1 MKKYLCILT
10 SFEKLNASYHT
21 KKIFF
26 NTMSEEF
33 GKLYFINI
41 DNLKFFS
48 KPKKYIFSEEL
59 KNKPKNIIFFDPQ
72 NSKEFKNFIKDK
84 ILITISNFGKTFA
97 DFKIH
102 LLVKKKNI
110 IQIQLKNIGNIQMT
124 QYTSKKNIFLTLN
137 YLILNRLFRKI
148 TTILS
153 IVGIINK
160 LDISFISN
168 KAITDVLKKNI
179 LKKFLYKKQLLFTK
193 EFILVNSKFN
203 DEIGVYSKNLTNKY
217 IVHLDY
223 YLNYHQETMLR
234 GEIDQESLKQHHDS
248 VIKFLLVAQKKLNKE
263 VIICIH
269 PSYPIEYFRNFYKD
283 FRIVKYK
290 TAEMIRDADLVTF
303 FDSSAIVNAVLM
315 RKKIIQLSSKFMGN
329 NEQLHSKIYKKI
341 LGLPDI
347 ELSNFKEE
355 FFDDAYTKS
364 YGDEN
369 LINKYI
375 SNFHKLTEAENGT
388 SKIIRIIKERYFF
401 N

>member
-10 SFEKLNASYHT
+10 SFETLNATYHT

-26 NTMSEEF
+26 NKINKEF
-33 GKLYFINI
+33 EKFYFINI

-48 KPKKYIFSEEL
+48 KLKNYNLSEEL
-59 KNKPKNIIFFDPQ
+59 KNRPKNIIFFNPQ
-72 NSKEFKNFIKDK
+72 NSKEFKDFIKDK
-84 ILITISNFGKTFA
+84 ILIAINNFGKTFS

-102 LLVKKKNI
+102 LLLKKKNI

-124 QYTSKKNIFLTLN
+124 QHTSKKHIFLTLN

-153 IVGIINK
+153 AVGIINK
-160 LDISFISN
+160 FDISFISN
-168 KAITDVLKKNI
+168 KAITDVLKRNI
-179 LKKFLYKKQLLFTK
+179 LKKFLYKKKLLFTK

-203 DEIGVYSKNLTNKY
+203 DEIDVYSKNLSNKY

-234 GEIDQESLKQHHDS
+234 GEMDQASLKQHHDS

-263 VIICIH
+263 IIICIH
-269 PSYPIEYFRNFYKD
+269 PSYPVDYFRNLYKD

-341 LGLPDI
+341 LGLSDI

-355 FFDDAYTKS
+355 FFDDAYKNS

-375 SNFHKLTEAENGT
+375 SNFHKLTEAEDGT
-388 SKIIRIIKERYFF
+388 SKIIRIIKERYFY